1 MGMIN
6 KIVPILER
14 LNGRSAT
21 MLRRIQVSN
30 DSVISMIQANY
41 PEYNPIEQARIA
53 AGISED
59 DLHAAVDRVYY
70 DGYYG
75 PISPAE
81 WAEQDGRSPNTVS
94 EALNILHK
102 VADNVEDYWD
112 TDDGEFGFDF
122 NMHVESR
129 DIVKAAWP
137 FLTEIYGSLPF

>member
-1 MGMIN
+1 M
-6 KIVPILER
+6 
-14 LNGRSAT
+14 
-21 MLRRIQVSN
+21 SN
-30 DSVISMIQANY
+30 QSVIAMIQANY

-53 AGISED
+53 AGISEELLD
-59 DLHAAVDRVYY
+59 AAEDRVYY

-75 PISPAE
+75 PIRPVE
-81 WAEQDGRSPNTVS
+81 WQEQDGRKPYTVT
-94 EALNILHK
+94 EALDILRV

-137 FLTEIYGSLPF
+137 FLTEIYGGLPF